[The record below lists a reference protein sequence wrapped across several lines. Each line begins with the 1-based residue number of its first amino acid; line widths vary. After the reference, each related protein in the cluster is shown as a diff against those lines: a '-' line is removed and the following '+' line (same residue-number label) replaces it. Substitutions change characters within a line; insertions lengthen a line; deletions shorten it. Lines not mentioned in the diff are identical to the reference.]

1 MEHRKGYVRLINDQM
16 APSPLTASMASS
28 VFRRLSKR
36 ADMVKDGSNLFMRNA
51 HKPRKPEV
59 DL

>member
-16 APSPLTASMASS
+16 APSPLTSSMASS

-36 ADMVKDGSNLFMRNA
+36 ADMVKDGFI
-51 HKPRKPEV
+51 HEKCTQTTET
-59 DL
+59 